1 MSFTISSNNL
11 IISSFSSN
19 TSPLKAGK
27 SSKADKSDFLER
39 LKLLAKEKKKS
50 INQVEIDLGFSKNT
64 LYNTKKYTPQGD
76 KLAKLADYFEVSTDY
91 LLEKTD
97 IKTPKKEP
105 VDLEELTSDDGINW
119 DEWLSFGGKPISE
132 HDKNKIKE
140 IFGDRLK
147 D

>member
-1 MSFTISSNNL
+1 MSSINIKFFN
-11 IISSFSSN
+11 FFGDN
-19 TSPLKAGK
+19 TNM
-27 SSKADKSDFLER
+27 FYER
-39 LKLLAKEKKKS
+39 LKTLAKEKNKS
-50 INQVEIDLGFSKNT
+50 LNEVEFDLDFSKNS
-64 LYNTKKYTPQGD
+64 LYHTKKYTPQGD
-76 KLAKLADYFEVSTDY
+76 KLAKLAEYFEVSSDY
-91 LLEKTD
+91 LLGNTD
-97 IKTPKKEP
+97 VKSPKKEP